1 MELTTPDIRLF
12 IWTILCLL
20 ALALMLVTIFSILK
34 NDFKDTKIKLTWLI
48 GSILLPIIGPI
59 LYFQNKKKLFEK

>member
-1 MELTTPDIRLF
+1 MELITPDIGLI

-20 ALALMLVTIFSILK
+20 ALTLMMVAIFSILK
-34 NDFKDTKIKLTWLI
+34 NDFKDTRAKLTWLI

-59 LYFQNKKKLFEK
+59 LYFQNKNKLLEK